1 MKIKNVFLASLLSKM
16 GVEAKAELVIDDS
29 NGVTLTFPDISD
41 IAEIAEGVAVDAP
54 DGTYVIANGE
64 DVWTLVVLAGAIVS
78 ATMEMPASANLL
90 AQAITGSASKQNWVA
105 MANLAS
111 DVLAKACFHA
121 KACMITVSPS
131 LSMSLL
137 PSGWPATCKRSN
149 PSNRPLSKSCIEE

>member
-78 ATMEMPASANLL
+78 ATMEAPAVAEAVATELEAETQAVL
-90 AQAITGSASKQNWVA
+90 EAITEQVVALKASNVNLVA
-105 MANLAS
+105 EMADLKKS
-111 DVLAKACFHA
+111 LKHDVEAPVVTPTANTKVPTF
-121 KACMITVSPS
+121 KMI
-131 LSMSLL
+131 
-137 PSGWPATCKRSN
+137 G
-149 PSNRPLSKSCIEE
+149 

>member
-64 DVWTLVVLAGAIVS
+64 DVWTLVVLAGAVVS
-78 ATMEMPASANLL
+78 ATMEAPAEAEAAATELEVET
-90 AQAITGSASKQNWVA
+90 QAALTAIVEEVVALKASNVKLVA
-105 MANLAS
+105 ELKDLKAS
-111 DVLAKACFHA
+111 LKHDVEKPAAAAVAKGKTPTF
-121 KACMITVSPS
+121 KMI
-131 LSMSLL
+131 
-137 PSGWPATCKRSN
+137 G
-149 PSNRPLSKSCIEE
+149 

>member
-64 DVWTLVVLAGAIVS
+64 DVWTLVVLAGAVVS
-78 ATMEMPASANLL
+78 ATMEAPTVAEAVATEVEAETQAVLEAITEQVVALKASNVNLVAELKDLKTSLKHDVEKPAAAASANKNVP
-90 AQAITGSASKQNWVA
+90 QFKVIG
-105 MANLAS
+105 
-111 DVLAKACFHA
+111 
-121 KACMITVSPS
+121 
-131 LSMSLL
+131 
-137 PSGWPATCKRSN
+137 
-149 PSNRPLSKSCIEE
+149 

>member
-64 DVWTLVVLAGAIVS
+64 DVWTLVVLAGAVVS
-78 ATMEMPASANLL
+78 ATMEAPAEAEAVATELEVDTQAALTAIVEEVVALKGNYASVVAELKDLKASLKHDVEKPAAAASANKKVP
-90 AQAITGSASKQNWVA
+90 TFKVVG
-105 MANLAS
+105 
-111 DVLAKACFHA
+111 
-121 KACMITVSPS
+121 
-131 LSMSLL
+131 
-137 PSGWPATCKRSN
+137 
-149 PSNRPLSKSCIEE
+149 